1 MAKSRF
7 IATILLPSPLGC
19 AYLTTADA
27 SNLLLL
33 FPLSFAEAIT
43 TADVFRFTPR
53 RVRLSNS
60 GLLLCIYKS

>member
-1 MAKSRF
+1 MAKSQF

-33 FPLSFAEAIT
+33 FPLSFHRAGAFTSEKIRARPGRRRDEFCAIN
-43 TADVFRFTPR
+43 A
-53 RVRLSNS
+53 
-60 GLLLCIYKS
+60 GA

>member
-43 TADVFRFTPR
+43 TADVFRFTP
-53 RVRLSNS
+53 
-60 GLLLCIYKS
+60 GG